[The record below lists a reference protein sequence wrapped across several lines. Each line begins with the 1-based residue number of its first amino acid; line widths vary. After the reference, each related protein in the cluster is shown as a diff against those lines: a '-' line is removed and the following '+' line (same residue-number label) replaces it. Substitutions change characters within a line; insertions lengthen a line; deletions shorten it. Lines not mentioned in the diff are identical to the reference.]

1 MITSL
6 EAGGHSPQTTVA
18 AQTSQSS
25 NKRPKKASR
34 VTPGGLG
41 SASSPPVAPINKLP
55 YEIRQLI
62 ISYLDDDAFTLLHLL
77 LVSKVWYTTLTRGKQ
92 AEEAWARR
100 CQRMGV
106 KNKCQGQK
114 TWHRSFVELLH
125 RRCVYCFA
133 RRPKH
138 EAGVWLLYGFKFLK
152 LCNACCS
159 FDRPGPM
166 QLVYTQDLESK
177 HPDLSQLLSALP
189 YNHPPVPGIYVI
201 KPYSELH
208 MEFATLRTTV
218 HQVKI
223 HLERESA
230 IFEEVIRRCQPKS
243 KRSAVRAA
251 IAYVRGE
258 GNLECKPLME
268 AVSVLRH
275 SEATTPTHYSIVITL
290 FENLRNVFDTM
301 LTFFEEHDIDLSAYS
316 PEITSIRAICQG
328 AKSENESYI
337 DAMVTGDL
345 SVADYLQ
352 TVLQNKNDMERT
364 MEEQTQAHSE
374 YMRERLTFEEI

>member
-1 MITSL
+1 MSTSL
-6 EAGGHSPQTTVA
+6 ETGGDDPQTTIA

-114 TWHRSFVELLH
+114 TWRGSYVELLH
-125 RRCVYCFA
+125 RRCVCCFA

-138 EAGVWLLYGFKFLK
+138 EAGSWFLYGFTFLR
-152 LCNACCS
+152 LCHACLS
-159 FDRPGPM
+159 LEFERSGPM
-166 QLVYTQDLESK
+166 QLIYLQDLANK
-177 HPDLSQLLSALP
+177 HPDLQQPLIALP
-189 YNHPPVPGIYVI
+189 NLCPAIPFVWTVTLEKKG
-201 KPYSELH
+201 
-208 MEFATLRTTV
+208 FAALRTTF
-218 HQVKI
+218 HQAHI
-223 HLERESA
+223 HAEKESA
-230 IFEEVIRRCQPKS
+230 VYEDLVRQCRPRNKKTIL
-243 KRSAVRAA
+243 RAA
-251 IAYVRGE
+251 FAHVAKSE
-258 GNLECKPLME
+258 PPKCEPLEQ
-268 AVSVLRH
+268 AVSILRH
-275 SEATTPTHYSIVITL
+275 ARPPTPAQYADVVTL
-290 FENLRNVFDTM
+290 FEALRSVVTA
-301 LTFFEEHDIDLSAYS
+301 TRVFFEEHDVDPSKYS
-316 PEITSIRAICQG
+316 PDFTSVRTTG
-328 AKSENESYI
+328 EDAKPANQTFI

-345 SVADYLQ
+345 PVADYLQ